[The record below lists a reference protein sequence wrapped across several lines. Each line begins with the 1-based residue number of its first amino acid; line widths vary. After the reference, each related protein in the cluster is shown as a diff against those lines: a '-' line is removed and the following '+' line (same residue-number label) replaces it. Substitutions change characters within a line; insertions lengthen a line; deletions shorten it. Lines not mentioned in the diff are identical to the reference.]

1 MPQLTFNPESQSALA
16 KSVSRSE
23 ETSNTRAST
32 NKAVLQMVNLWL
44 EEGNTHFSRTFDIIN
59 SK

>member
-16 KSVSRSE
+16 KSISRSE

-32 NKAVLQMVNLWL
+32 NEAVLQMVNLWL
-44 EEGNTHFSRTFDIIN
+44 EEGNTHFQGLLIS
-59 SK
+59 